1 MDHPWEEQ
9 MEEPSHEN
17 SVAGSGVIAKL
28 PESSVAATTAET
40 HRADLFLCWSS
51 NNEKATA
58 KTKQMLLQA
67 GVVSTGSLNIS
78 APMCQSHDA
87 LGVSSSNF

>member
-9 MEEPSHEN
+9 MEELSREN
-17 SVAGSGVIAKL
+17 SAAGSGVIAKL
-28 PESSVAATTAET
+28 PESSVAATIAET
-40 HRADLFLCWSS
+40 HWADLFLCWSS
-51 NNEKATA
+51 YKELASA

-78 APMCQSHDA
+78 ALTCQSHDA
-87 LGVSSSNF
+87 SGVSSSNF